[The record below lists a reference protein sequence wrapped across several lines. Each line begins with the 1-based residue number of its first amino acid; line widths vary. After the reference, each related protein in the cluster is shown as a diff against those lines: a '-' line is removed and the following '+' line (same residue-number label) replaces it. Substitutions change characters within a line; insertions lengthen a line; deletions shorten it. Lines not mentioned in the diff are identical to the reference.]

1 MQKLIALISLIV
13 IPSLSCAAPYKHVQ
27 ISISP
32 SSTTVVSGDTQQ
44 FSANIS
50 GTSNT
55 SVTWS
60 ASAGT
65 ITNNGVFTA
74 PTVTQNTTVY
84 VTASTTTY
92 RTKSATS
99 TVTITAPAAA
109 PTPTPTPTPTQHI
122 VDLSWNLSTSP
133 NTSGYN
139 VYRGTT
145 SAGPYSKINSGG
157 LVASSLY
164 TDSNVSSGHTYYY
177 VVTAVDSSGAESG
190 YSNQTQAVVP

>member
-1 MQKLIALISLIV
+1 MQKLVGLICLV
-13 IPSLSCAAPYKHVQ
+13 LIPSLSCAASYKRVQ
-27 ISISP
+27 VSVSP
-32 SSTTVVSGDTQQ
+32 SGTTVVSGGTQQ
-44 FSANIS
+44 FSASIS

-65 ITNNGVFTA
+65 ITATGVFTA
-74 PTVTQNTTVY
+74 PAVTQNTIVY
-84 VTASTTTY
+84 VTASTTGY
-92 RTKSATS
+92 RSRSGTA
-99 TVTITAPAAA
+99 TVTITAPTTA
-109 PTPTPTPTPTQHI
+109 PAPTPTPTPTQHI

>member
-1 MQKLIALISLIV
+1 MQKLVGLICLV
-13 IPSLSCAAPYKHVQ
+13 LIPSLSCAASYKRVQ
-27 ISISP
+27 VSVSP
-32 SSTTVVSGDTQQ
+32 SGTTVVSGGTQQ
-44 FSANIS
+44 FSASIS

-65 ITNNGVFTA
+65 ITATGVFTA
-74 PTVTQNTTVY
+74 PAVTQNTIVY
-84 VTASTTTY
+84 VTASTTGY
-92 RTKSATS
+92 RSRSGTA
-99 TVTITAPAAA
+99 TVTITAPTTA
-109 PTPTPTPTPTQHI
+109 PAPTPTPTPTQHI

-133 NTSGYN
+133 NITGYN
-139 VYRGTT
+139 VYRGT
-145 SAGPYSKINSGG
+145 SYAGPYSKINSGG

-164 TDSNVSSGHTYYY
+164 TDSNVSSGYTYYY

>member
-1 MQKLIALISLIV
+1 MQKLVGLICLV
-13 IPSLSCAAPYKHVQ
+13 LIPSLSCAASYKRVQ
-27 ISISP
+27 VSVSP
-32 SSTTVVSGDTQQ
+32 SGTTVVSGGTQQ

-65 ITNNGVFTA
+65 ITATGVFTA
-74 PTVTQNTTVY
+74 PAVTQNTIVY
-84 VTASTTTY
+84 VTASTTGY
-92 RTKSATS
+92 RSRSGTA
-99 TVTITAPAAA
+99 TVTITAPTTA
-109 PTPTPTPTPTQHI
+109 PAPTPTPTPTQHI

>member
-1 MQKLIALISLIV
+1 MQKLVGLICLV
-13 IPSLSCAAPYKHVQ
+13 LIPSLSCAASYKRVQ
-27 ISISP
+27 VSVSP
-32 SSTTVVSGDTQQ
+32 SGTTVVSGGTQQ

-65 ITNNGVFTA
+65 ITATGVFTA
-74 PTVTQNTTVY
+74 PAVTQNTIVY
-84 VTASTTTY
+84 VTASTTGY
-92 RTKSATS
+92 RSRSGTA
-99 TVTITAPAAA
+99 TVTITAPTTA
-109 PTPTPTPTPTQHI
+109 PAPTPTPTPTQHI

-133 NTSGYN
+133 NITGYN
-139 VYRGTT
+139 VYRGT
-145 SAGPYSKINSGG
+145 SYAGPYSKINSGG

-164 TDSNVSSGHTYYY
+164 TDSNVSSGYTYYY

-190 YSNQTQAVVP
+190 YSNKTQAVVP

>member
-1 MQKLIALISLIV
+1 MQKLVGLICLV
-13 IPSLSCAAPYKHVQ
+13 LIPSLSCAASYKRVQ
-27 ISISP
+27 VSVSP
-32 SSTTVVSGDTQQ
+32 SGTTVVSGVTQQ
-44 FSANIS
+44 FSASIS

-65 ITNNGVFTA
+65 ITATGVFTA
-74 PTVTQNTTVY
+74 PAVTQNTIVY
-84 VTASTTTY
+84 VTASTTGY
-92 RTKSATS
+92 RSRSGTA
-99 TVTITAPAAA
+99 TVTITAPTTA
-109 PTPTPTPTPTQHI
+109 PAPTPTPTPTQHI

-133 NTSGYN
+133 NITGYN
-139 VYRGTT
+139 VYRGT
-145 SAGPYSKINSGG
+145 SYAGPYSKINSGG

-164 TDSNVSSGHTYYY
+164 TDSNVSSGYTYYY